1 MGIGVDPKLAF
12 GEIGALMSKN
22 APLSKKKVSKN
33 APPQNKF
40 DIIQWL
46 SKKSTVSKQ
55 PIVSHI
61 AQAPM

>member
-40 DIIQWL
+40 DI
-46 SKKSTVSKQ
+46 V
-55 PIVSHI
+55 
-61 AQAPM
+61 